1 MAGAKSSNCGTDSTE
16 SRREGTDGSFWRM
29 VMGGRGPRV
38 SGHKAGARLS
48 EGAVA
53 SGSSVAAVTVTF
65 SHQTVTS
72 LAAVNIRVRTGF

>member
-1 MAGAKSSNCGTDSTE
+1 
-16 SRREGTDGSFWRM
+16 
-29 VMGGRGPRV
+29 MGGRGPRV

-53 SGSSVAAVTVTF
+53 TGSSVAAVTVTF